1 MNRIKEI
8 TEGRRGALGE
18 LSRKSGVCIS
28 TLSSIKTGTR
38 TPCFRTA
45 TKIAQAAG
53 MDVFVLF
60 PEAERYQ
67 GAQDYMREG
76 GTQ

>member
-45 TKIAQAAG
+45 AKIADAAG
-53 MDVFVLF
+53 LDVIALF
-60 PEAERYQ
+60 PDAYRFQ
-67 GAQDYMREG
+67 GAADFTKSGVQ
-76 GTQ
+76 